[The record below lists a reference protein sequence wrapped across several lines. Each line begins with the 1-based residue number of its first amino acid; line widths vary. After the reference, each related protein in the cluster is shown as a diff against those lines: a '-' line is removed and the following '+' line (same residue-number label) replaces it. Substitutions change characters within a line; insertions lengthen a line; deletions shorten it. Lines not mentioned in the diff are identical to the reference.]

1 MDCLWKIAGK
11 NDCLWTVYGLF
22 MVLFVPLTLQ
32 SIWLEMEAP
41 PRGNWVVDQIAS
53 KCLWS

>member
-1 MDCLWKIAGK
+1 MDCLWKIAGE
-11 NDCLWTVYGLF
+11 NDCLWTVHGLF

-32 SIWLEMEAP
+32 SIWLEMGAP